1 MSMGSGAA
9 EGLQQVLERL
19 FLEAKFKQEQREH
32 ADRQGI
38 AQEELGLRSRGLDI
52 QQEGNQINADLRRDA
67 QESTIQNRKDVDAD
81 RDAARELTAETR
93 LQGQL
98 NMMPKGTPIDNHDML
113 VGMAKRGYGGMLKP
127 VPNEPRFEFGGTAS
141 GEARDA
147 ALTAREKAAEE
158 RERHNRET
166 EQNAATRTGWGPPVI
181 QIHTTDGNGNAVTKV
196 MPKGEATGQECS
208 AGPTTEERNR
218 KTAGGRAAP
227 VLSAISELSE
237 RINVNQGV
245 AAKITG
251 EVERKKAQ
259 ANLND
264 DISEY
269 EAVVSGFTP
278 LLARAVGHVGILT
291 EQDVQSVR
299 QMLPSPGDSTKVRD
313 RKIARIN
320 SLMGGSSGE
329 SETGVPP
336 PKSGTAQ
343 DPAARAADLIRK
355 HRGQ

>member
-9 EGLQQVLERL
+9 EGLQEVLQRL
-19 FLEAKFKQEQREH
+19 FLEAQFKQSQREH

-38 AQEELGLRSRGLDI
+38 AQQELGLRGRGLDI
-52 QQEGNQINADLRRDA
+52 DAESNQINADLRRDA
-67 QESTIQNRKDVDAD
+67 QASTIQNRKDLDED

-98 NMMPKGTPIDNHDML
+98 NMMPKGTPIDNPDMI
-113 VGMAKRGYGGMLKP
+113 VGMAKRGYGGMLTP
-127 VPNEPRFEFGGTAS
+127 VQNEPRFTFGGTAA
-141 GEARDA
+141 GEDRDE
-147 ALTAREKAAEE
+147 ALKAREAAAEE

-166 EQNAATRTGWGPPVI
+166 EANAATRTGWGPPVI
-181 QIHTTDGNGNAVTKV
+181 QIHTADAQGNPVTKV
-196 MPKGEATGQECS
+196 LPKGEATGQEFT

-218 KTAGGRAAP
+218 RTASGRAGS
-227 VLSAISELSE
+227 VLSAIGELSE

-245 AAKITG
+245 AAKVVG
-251 EVERKKAQ
+251 EVEKKKAL

-264 DISEY
+264 DVSEY

-278 LLARAVGHVGILT
+278 LLARAVGHVGVLT

-299 QMLPSPGDSTKVRD
+299 KMLPAPGDSKSVRD

-320 SLMGGSSGE
+320 SLMGDLSGRTDAPA
-329 SETGVPP
+329 TGVPP
-336 PKSGTAQ
+336 PKSGAPSAAK
-343 DPAARAADLIRK
+343 DPLGIR
-355 HRGQ
+355 